1 MQSVFACADSLR
13 TFLIRKQI
21 NKSFFKFHF
30 TSFAN
35 EKKLWFAFY
44 SFTDLHSDLFFF
56 VCDSRISIKKYSKKL
71 FHDFIQIN
79 HIHTKNTKHITYNKT
94 IRHQYFRF
102 IDFRS
107 NSAFSL
113 SSIIFPSGLPHSQ
126 EIFLSSTLNFIF
138 QSRFSILFAQ

>member
-1 MQSVFACADSLR
+1 MKKNCGLRSIPSLIY
-13 TFLIRKQI
+13 IRI
-21 NKSFFKFHF
+21 C
-30 TSFAN
+30 
-35 EKKLWFAFY
+35 
-44 SFTDLHSDLFFF
+44 FFF

-138 QSRFSILFAQ
+138 QSRFSIYNKYANEIYGIHKNRRLF